1 MHRGTLQDSPIP
13 PRDNSVRN
21 ENSMIE
27 HAYCKKIVLPSK
39 KMLVTLKAPSEDF
52 DGQTKEFLM
61 PSDNG
66 SRLIPVT
73 FDGKKATIPA
83 IKGTGELMVYS
94 VH

>member
-1 MHRGTLQDSPIP
+1 MGLH
-13 PRDNSVRN
+13 NSA
-21 ENSMIE
+21 ESMPSTRKATRI
-27 HAYCKKIVLPSK
+27 AVPSK
-39 KMLVTLKAPSEDF
+39 KMTVALKAPSEDF

-83 IKGTGELMVYS
+83 IKGTGELMVYF
-94 VH
+94 VY